1 MSRHLHQ
8 VLSKWPDF
16 AEVYYDEDTGTEDL
30 VFVVIR
36 KNSRQLHHEQMSLL
50 QALERSG
57 QTVRVRVGTVD
68 LTLEQFEK
76 GGTYNVLASK
86 TISHSQGLANNRS
99 TLKRLLEMRANLPP
113 DSARLYDLNRQ
124 IAVLQT
130 MLETGEA
137 PVEQTKLAESNKNLN
152 TLVEVFAAEYTD
164 ERICTTEWTEIYKT
178 MPIELRQI
186 LIQRKAK
193 LQPYVKENTPNDKP
207 SEPTTQDQNKVGE

>member
-36 KNSRQLHHEQMSLL
+36 KNSRQLHHEQMLLL

-86 TISHSQGLANNRS
+86 TISHSQGLANNRA
-99 TLKRLLEMRANLPP
+99 TLKRLLEMRSVLPP
-113 DSARLYDLNRQ
+113 DSPRLYDLNRQ
-124 IAVLQT
+124 ITLLQT
-130 MLETGEA
+130 MLDTGTV
-137 PVEQTKLAESNKNLN
+137 PVEEAK
-152 TLVEVFAAEYTD
+152 LVESDKGLNKLVETFAAQYTD
-164 ERICTTEWTEIYKT
+164 EQLCTMKWDEIYVV

-193 LQPYVKENTPNDKP
+193 LQPYTKEEP
-207 SEPTTQDQNKVGE
+207 SAS